1 MEEPID
7 SAKTRGPDDP
17 AGAASPGAPAAQAQ
31 GMTVHR
37 KGLHGQ
43 PGAAQ
48 PLACPQGLC
57 ILGLGHQQADLTDHR
72 TQSGS

>member
-1 MEEPID
+1 VPQ
-7 SAKTRGPDDP
+7 P
-17 AGAASPGAPAAQAQ
+17 QAQ

-48 PLACPQGLC
+48 PLACPQGLF
-57 ILGLGHQQADLTDHR
+57 ILSLGHQQAGLTAHR
-72 TQSGS
+72 TRSGS